1 VKKIDKFFIPLIV
14 VLSIVVP
21 VVVAVLMFLP
31 DSMRLEFGGADLR
44 SLPFFHAIINGCTA
58 ILLLVGFVFIKNK
71 KIAWH
76 RISMISAFILSSV
89 FLVSYVI
96 SKLALSI
103 PSVKFGDADGNKIL
117 SDLELM
123 QVGNMRYVYIFIL
136 ASHILL
142 SISVLPLALLSI
154 YRGITGEYEKH
165 KKLVKWTFPIWIY
178 VAITGV
184 LVYIFMMPY
193 YA

>member
-1 VKKIDKFFIPLIV
+1 MNKRDKFYIPLIV
-14 VLSIVVP
+14 ILSIAVPLVVT
-21 VVVAVLMFLP
+21 ALMLLP

-44 SLPFFHAIINGCTA
+44 SLPFLHAVINGSTA
-58 ILLLVGFVFIKNK
+58 VLLFVGFVMIKNK

-76 RISMISAFILSSV
+76 RISMISAFLLSAL

-96 SKLALSI
+96 SKLSNSPGPFQGEGAMKSI
-103 PSVKFGDADGNKIL
+103 YFFILISHIIL
-117 SDLELM
+117 S
-123 QVGNMRYVYIFIL
+123 VP
-136 ASHILL
+136 
-142 SISVLPLALLSI
+142 VLPLALLAI
-154 YRGITGEYEKH
+154 YRGITGEFEKH
-165 KKLVKWTFPIWIY
+165 VKIVKWTFPIWMY